1 MTVIRMGKQNS
12 DNPMEF
18 AFDNPMDAFTL
29 YAIVKDSYRE
39 DDLVIEMTEEG
50 EDDEQI

>member
-1 MTVIRMGKQNS
+1 MTVIRMGKRNS
-12 DNPMEF
+12 AEPLQF
-18 AFDNPMDAFTL
+18 SFDNPMDAFTL